1 MTKPQ
6 TTKRT
11 VHPVADLFPMMTDE
25 ELAILAADIKANG
38 LIHPIVVD
46 KNGLLIDGR
55 NRSIAC
61 EIAGIV
67 PAVEVFEGDDPAAYI
82 VASNVARRHMSKGQ
96 RAMAVAMVC
105 PVPEKGGKGKRSRI
119 QEGLDE
125 PRKTFQNR
133 LSQARIVFA
142 YSPDLA
148 RAVLAGAKFL
158 DAAYD
163 EARKAKKPLDAQVA
177 GKDRRKVARFKKG
190 TSHEIDAPEK
200 PPAEQH
206 NLAGGSEKASAI
218 TPRSSACGHEDP
230 KTTDGTVEIELG
242 KVIARL
248 RRDQPRNADTMRICD
263 ALERRLSGRN

>member
-163 EARKAKKPLDAQVA
+163 EARKAEKALDAQVA

-263 ALERRLSGRN
+263 ALERRLKRP